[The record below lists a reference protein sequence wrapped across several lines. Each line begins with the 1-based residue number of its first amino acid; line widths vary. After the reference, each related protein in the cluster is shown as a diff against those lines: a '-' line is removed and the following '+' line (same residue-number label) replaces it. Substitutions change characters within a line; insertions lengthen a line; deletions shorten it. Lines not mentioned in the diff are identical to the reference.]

1 MMTFVVSNFF
11 LTYCFFVQNY
21 EVSFGIKACVLCIR
35 IQQTNNSLESSQAS
49 LSMAWAGLISCT
61 GLRYSWPFP
70 IHQFRQL
77 FRNNLLEA
85 N

>member
-1 MMTFVVSNFF
+1 MTFVISNFF

-21 EVSFGIKACVLCIR
+21 EVSFGKACVLCMR
-35 IQQTNNSLESSQAS
+35 IQQTNNSQESGQAS
-49 LSMAWAGLISCT
+49 LSMAWVGLISCT
-61 GLRYSWPFP
+61 GLRYSWAFP
-70 IHQFRQL
+70 IQLFRQL